1 MNAVEK
7 ILDQLPYT
15 DGGIRRR
22 FIGGMIFFVV
32 LLIHWAVYDALGIVP
47 VKNVALLDGLKQ
59 IENLQVLA
67 VFGVCIYA
75 LGSIIDA
82 MSEGFILRG
91 VSITRRG
98 INWLLDMDRISG
110 GTRDKTRVLSFFTF
124 AVSFCMSPLMV
135 TAGTIMSAAG
145 RNPLHKIGLPGKAEQ
160 RINQSPLPDKKTA
173 QADENEPISVEA
185 ARYFKQLPESMQAG
199 LDTPFGDQFEAAW
212 QALIAKTPESHRP
225 WVKRLGTRNRDIACF
240 LSAAFLALVLSTA
253 VSAAQMGWNHESILS
268 SYAIL
273 CFLGWWLL
281 GCASIVGRSIVSVLE
296 LLAVVTYEMRSEE

>member
-15 DGGIRRR
+15 DGGFRRR
-22 FIGGMIFFVV
+22 FIGGVIFFVV
-32 LLIHWAVYDALGIVP
+32 LLIHLAVYDALGISA
-47 VKNVALLDGLKQ
+47 VKNTPFHDWLKQ
-59 IENLQVLA
+59 IKNLQVLA

-75 LGSIIDA
+75 FGSIIDA
-82 MSEGFILRG
+82 MAEGFIIRG
-91 VSITRRG
+91 VSITRRW
-98 INWLLDMDRISG
+98 INWLLPMQRTPG
-110 GTRDKTRVLSFFTF
+110 GKRDKTHVLSPFILT
-124 AVSFCMSPLMV
+124 VSICMSPLMI

-145 RNPLHKIGLPGKAEQ
+145 RNPLYKIGLPEKTERRLSQA
-160 RINQSPLPDKKTA
+160 PPPDKKTA

-185 ARYFKQLPESMQAG
+185 AQYYKQLPESMQAG

-212 QALIAKTPESHRP
+212 QALIAKTPESHRA

-240 LSAAFLALVLSTA
+240 LSAALLALILSTA
-253 VSAAQMGWNHESILS
+253 VLAAKSGWDYISMLW
-268 SYAIL
+268 SYGIL

-296 LLAVVTYEMRSEE
+296 LLAVVTYEKRSEE